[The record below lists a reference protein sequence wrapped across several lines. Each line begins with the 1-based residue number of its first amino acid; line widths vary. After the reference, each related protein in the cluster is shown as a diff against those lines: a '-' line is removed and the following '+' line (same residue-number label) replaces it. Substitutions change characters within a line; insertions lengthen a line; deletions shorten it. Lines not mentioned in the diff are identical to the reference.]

1 MKYPIEW
8 QDEFKAHYGAVVN
21 KEAFEAFLE
30 AKGVGN
36 ALDPDALRRQA
47 VSRLAKEFRNT
58 FKTNDGTCLW
68 GDFTQDGQKML
79 GLIDSIDAAAPLE
92 SMLKHE
98 TKRLKGS
105 IKKIR
110 LLRRQ
115 IRMAKAQLR
124 FPLDEVAATTD
135 QQASSWA

>member
-8 QDEFKAHYGAVVN
+8 QDEFKSQHGSVVN
-21 KEAFEAFLE
+21 NEDFMAFLE
-30 AKGVGN
+30 AKGVGSI
-36 ALDPDALRRQA
+36 LDPDALRRQA
-47 VSRLAKEFRNT
+47 MARLAKDFRNT
-58 FKTNDGTCLW
+58 FKASDGTCLW

-79 GLIDSIDAAAPLE
+79 GLITAIDLAAPLE

-115 IRMAKAQLR
+115 IRAAQNQMRL
-124 FPLDEVAATTD
+124 PLDEVAVTTER
-135 QQASSWA
+135 QASSWA